1 MVPVSGFLVFTLVLA
16 LVALWLA
23 AALLFLLRRKKR
35 SCGSCGGCGGC
46 GGSCAACPH
55 CKK

>member
-1 MVPVSGFLVFTLVLA
+1 MRPLDWLVLA

-23 AALLFLLRRKKR
+23 AALRFLLRRKMR
-35 SCGSCGGCGGC
+35 GCGSCGGCGGC
-46 GGSCAACPH
+46 GGSCTACPH

>member
-1 MVPVSGFLVFTLVLA
+1 MRPLDWLVLA

-35 SCGSCGGCGGC
+35 GCGGC

>member
-1 MVPVSGFLVFTLVLA
+1 MRPLDWLVLA

-35 SCGSCGGCGGC
+35 GCGSCGGCGGC
-46 GGSCAACPH
+46 GGSRAACPH